1 MKVIADINISV
12 RVVAALQERGH
23 DIVRADAYVPPT
35 ATDAEIAELA
45 ATHGALVLTR
55 DQDFAALL
63 AMSRARAPSL
73 INLRHQRT
81 DAAFLV
87 ELLDG
92 ILRRH
97 TDVLLAG
104 AILTVDERGVRVHGL
119 PIGSP
124 T

>member
-12 RVVAALQERGH
+12 RIVAALQGRGH
-23 DIVRADAYVPPT
+23 DVVRADAYVPAT

-45 ATHGALVLTR
+45 ANLGALVLTR

-63 AMSRARAPSL
+63 AMNRARAPSL
-73 INLRHQRT
+73 INLRHSRT
-81 DAAFLV
+81 NSEFLV

-92 ILRRH
+92 ILRQH
-97 TDVLLAG
+97 AEVLLGG
-104 AILTVDERGVRVHGL
+104 AILTVDERGARVHRL
-119 PIGSP
+119 PIGRA